1 MTKTAALFIG
11 SSLLFSQ
18 AAISADVI
26 MTASELATR
35 CESNDASEQ
44 AECWGYIL
52 GAVDSSK
59 GICISNSVKHSTVKD
74 LVVSYLKDVEED
86 DAAASSHVQERLEA
100 MFPCSGKKHKN
111 SKEQGG
117 KGQNWSNS
125 KRIGK

>member
-1 MTKTAALFIG
+1 MTKITACLIG
-11 SSLLFSQ
+11 ASLLLSQ
-18 AAISADVI
+18 AAISGDVI
-26 MTASELATR
+26 MTASTLAAQ
-35 CESNDASEQ
+35 CESTDDIDQ

-59 GICISNSVKHSTVKD
+59 GICISNSVKHTTVKD
-74 LVVSYLKDVEED
+74 LVVSYLKDVEGE
-86 DAAASSHVQERLEA
+86 DAASGHVQERLEA

-125 KRIGK
+125 NRIGK